1 MKREIGERIMQK
13 RLEIGMSQEELAK
26 RIGYKNRS
34 SIARIESGERDIRQH
49 AVLKFAEAL
58 HTTPQWLMGYG
69 DPERTEPA
77 PPEPNAT
84 PMPSACIRMVPLF
97 ESVSAGFGADAQSRV
112 IDFLPLYIESDTEAA
127 ETICVRVCGD
137 SMYPKIEDGDMVQVH
152 KQETAETGD
161 IVVILDGSEAFV
173 KRFIHGKSGVV
184 LESLNPA
191 YPPRRYTREE
201 SNELRVVGIVK
212 RVIRDI

>member
-1 MKREIGERIMQK
+1 MNERSQRMLNAIQKKGFSYSELERITGVSKSALQRYATGK
-13 RLEIGMSQEELAK
+13 TTKIPIDVIEKVAAATGTTSQY
-26 RIGYKNRS
+26 I
-34 SIARIESGERDIRQH
+34 
-49 AVLKFAEAL
+49 
-58 HTTPQWLMGYG
+58 MGWDDG
-69 DPERTEPA
+69 T
-77 PPEPNAT
+77 PEPNAA
-84 PMPSACIRMVPLF
+84 PANNIRMIPVF
-97 ESVSAGFGADAQSRV
+97 DSVSAGFGVGAVDRV
-112 IDFLPLYIESDTEAA
+112 TEYTPIAIDSDTEAA

-173 KRFIHGKSGVV
+173 KRFIRGKNGVV